1 VKPNPLENGMR
12 VYADGGPFIGNGGI
26 LEGMRVYANG
36 EDMSPALIYHTSTSA
51 TWTAT
56 LKGPAGSFVTFDWGD
71 GSTPTTLELATGGT
85 AFIHDY
91 SGAGAGTKVIRMY
104 GDLRNISSLDAHN
117 RNIDIISSLNILI
130 NLNYLRLDSNNISD
144 ISSLS
149 GLTNLNYLRLNSNDV
164 SDISLLSGLTSLT
177 TLNLEG
183 NDVSDISPLS
193 GLTSLST
200 LYLDSNNISDISLL
214 SGLTSLTTL
223 YLNSNDVSDISPLSG
238 LTSLTFLLL
247 NSNDVSDIS
256 PLSGLTSLTTLN
268 LNNNDVSDISLLSGL
283 TSLTTLNL
291 YGNNIDYPLTGI
303 SWFTATSGTF
313 RFDSTVDSS
322 AEVDRWL
329 NDLAAA
335 NWSNCVIYLG
345 GTNPARTSASDAAIA
360 TLLVNGCT
368 VYVNE

>member
-1 VKPNPLENGMR
+1 VKPNLLENGMR
-12 VYADGGPFIGNGGI
+12 VYADGGPFVGDGDI

-36 EDMSPALIYHTSTSA
+36 EDMSSALIYHTSTSA

-164 SDISLLSGLTSLT
+164 SDISSLSGLTSLT
-177 TLNLEG
+177 TLNLESNDVSDISSLSGLTSLTTLYLNG

-193 GLTSLST
+193 GLTSL
-200 LYLDSNNISDISLL
+200 
-214 SGLTSLTTL
+214 TTL
-223 YLNSNDVSDISPLSG
+223 YLNDNDVSDISPLSG

-247 NSNDVSDIS
+247 NNNDVSDIS
-256 PLSGLTSLTTLN
+256 SLSGLTSLTTLY
-268 LNNNDVSDISLLSGL
+268 LN
-283 TSLTTLNL
+283 
-291 YGNNIDYPLTGI
+291 GNNIDYPLTGI

-313 RFDSTVDSS
+313 RFDSTVDSA